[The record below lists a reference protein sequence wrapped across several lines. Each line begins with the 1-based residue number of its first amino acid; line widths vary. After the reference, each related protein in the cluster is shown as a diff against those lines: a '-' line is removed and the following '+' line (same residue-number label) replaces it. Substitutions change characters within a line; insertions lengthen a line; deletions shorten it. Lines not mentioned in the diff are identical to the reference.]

1 MELVFAILALV
12 VGGGVGYGAN
22 TYITKQKTQD
32 NDKKA
37 KKALEEAKDEAK
49 KQILEAKEEALKLAE
64 EAKKEERER
73 C

>member
-22 TYITKQKTQD
+22 TYIAKQKTQD

-37 KKALEEAKDEAK
+37 KKALEEAKEEAK
-49 KQILEAKEEALKLAE
+49 KQSLKPR
-64 EAKKEERER
+64 KRH
-73 C
+73 